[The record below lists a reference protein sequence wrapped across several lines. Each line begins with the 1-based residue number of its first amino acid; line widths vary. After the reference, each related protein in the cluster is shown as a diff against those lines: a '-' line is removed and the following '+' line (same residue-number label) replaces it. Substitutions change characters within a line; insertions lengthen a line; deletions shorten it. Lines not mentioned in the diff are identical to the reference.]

1 MCADSIHMSTKIST
15 FSLSSSMSRL
25 HAEYYINS
33 IYFCCW
39 DAALFEYTTV
49 FSLYTSVKQGE
60 ASCLPGMKIMQQI
73 ALTRIILCVCQCT
86 LKQISVFLCFYFCL
100 LFIVAPLNILYC
112 CKFSNG
118 TVFFSELMLY
128 EMRFYLLWKVFIWKE
143 FIHIDIH
150 THIYINF
157 RLLRLL
163 TLFKTEP
170 FYSVK
175 NKSNFIFFHMAVQLC
190 LEHLLQLQLF
200 LSQFSSHGSWVFR
213 KSDKCVFS
221 VSLEEVCLQK

>member
-1 MCADSIHMSTKIST
+1 MLIIITIIIIYGEVGAIEVFELFCFRKGISSLFPGITFKIQKQNVCADSIHMSTKIST

-118 TVFFSELMLY
+118 TVFF
-128 EMRFYLLWKVFIWKE
+128 FQ
-143 FIHIDIH
+143 
-150 THIYINF
+150 N
-157 RLLRLL
+157 
-163 TLFKTEP
+163 
-170 FYSVK
+170 
-175 NKSNFIFFHMAVQLC
+175 
-190 LEHLLQLQLF
+190 
-200 LSQFSSHGSWVFR
+200 
-213 KSDKCVFS
+213 
-221 VSLEEVCLQK
+221 